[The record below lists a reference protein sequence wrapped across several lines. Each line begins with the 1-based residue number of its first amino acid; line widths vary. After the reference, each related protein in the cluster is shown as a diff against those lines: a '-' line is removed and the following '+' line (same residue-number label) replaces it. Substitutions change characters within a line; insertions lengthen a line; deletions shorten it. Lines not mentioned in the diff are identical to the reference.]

1 MLPFEDLENLVK
13 EAMAADEV
21 VVEEQ
26 PAPQGELSEK
36 LAASL
41 DYDELAGNS
50 KLGVAKML
58 TAIDIL
64 CS

>member
-1 MLPFEDLENLVK
+1 
-13 EAMAADEV
+13 MAADEV

-26 PAPQGELSEK
+26 QAPQGELSEK
-36 LAASL
+36 LAATL